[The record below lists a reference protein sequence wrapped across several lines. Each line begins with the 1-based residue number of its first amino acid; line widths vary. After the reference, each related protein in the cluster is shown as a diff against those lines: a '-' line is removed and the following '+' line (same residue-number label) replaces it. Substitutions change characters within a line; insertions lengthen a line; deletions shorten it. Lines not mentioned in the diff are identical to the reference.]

1 MYFFFNDTATTE
13 IYTYCHTLS
22 RHDALPI
29 SGSTPGSG
37 RPPGRWSPPASP
49 FRRSSPSSSSINGG
63 MLHLMQISHKIVL
76 TGAAMGASALAMPA
90 AAQTLDVTLTLPRLS
105 VAEYHRPY
113 VAIWLEKEGATAR
126 PLSVLYDVD
135 KRNNAGVKRSEEHT
149 SELKSLMPI

>member
-37 RPPGRWSPPASP
+37 RPPSRWSPPASP

-90 AAQTLDVTLTLPRLS
+90 AAQTLDVDRKSVVSGTS
-105 VAEYHRPY
+105 VAVR
-113 VAIWLEKEGATAR
+113 VDLGGRR
-126 PLSVLYDVD
+126 PL
-135 KRNNAGVKRSEEHT
+135 KHKKKHT
-149 SELKSLMPI
+149 NT